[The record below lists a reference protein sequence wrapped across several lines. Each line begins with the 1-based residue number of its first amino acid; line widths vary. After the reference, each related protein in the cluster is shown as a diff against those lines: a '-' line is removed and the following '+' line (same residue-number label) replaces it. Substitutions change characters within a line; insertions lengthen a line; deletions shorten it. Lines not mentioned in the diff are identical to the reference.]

1 MKEIVFAGFGG
12 QGVLT
17 AGLLMSQM
25 AIYKGYHATWSP
37 QYGSAMRGGTA
48 NCTVKF
54 CEDRIYN
61 PSLEEPDIV
70 LAMNTPAF
78 KQFIPLVKPGGTIVI
93 NSNMVPASLNT
104 RDDIKIIE
112 VPCMAM
118 AEELEHAKGANIIMV
133 GVIVKETGYFT
144 EEESLDGM
152 NDMFRKKGK
161 DKFEQLNT
169 RALKAGFNYSMN
181 GAGTLSV

>member
-17 AGLLMSQM
+17 AGLLISQM

-54 CEDRIYN
+54 GEGYIYHI
-61 PSLEEPDIV
+61 SIDEPDIV
-70 LAMNTPAF
+70 LAMNIPAF
-78 KQFIPLVKPGGTIVI
+78 KQFIPVVKSGGTIIV
-93 NSNMVPASLNT
+93 NSDMIDASLNT

-112 VPCMAM
+112 VPCMTM
-118 AEELEHAKGANIIMV
+118 AEEINHPKGANIVMA

-144 EEESLDGM
+144 EEEALDGM

-161 DKFEQLNT
+161 EKFEALNSA
-169 RALKAGFNYSMN
+169 ALKAGYNFI
-181 GAGTLSV
+181 

>member
-25 AIYKGYHATWSP
+25 AIFKGYHATWSP

-54 CEDRIYN
+54 GEGYIYN
-61 PSLEEPDIV
+61 PSIDEPDIV
-70 LAMNTPAF
+70 LAMNIPAF
-78 KQFIPLVKPGGTIVI
+78 KQFIPLVKSGGTIVI
-93 NSNMVPASLNT
+93 NSDMVDASLNT

-112 VPCMAM
+112 VPCMTM
-118 AEELEHAKGANIIMV
+118 AQELNHPKGANIIMA
-133 GVIVKETGYFT
+133 GVIGKETGYFT
-144 EEESLDGM
+144 EEEAVNGM
-152 NDMFRKKGK
+152 NDMFSKKGK
-161 DKFEQLNT
+161 NKFEEANT
-169 RALKAGFNYSMN
+169 EALKLGWNFQ
-181 GAGTLSV
+181 

>member
-1 MKEIVFAGFGG
+1 MKEIVFAGLGG

-25 AIYKGYHATWSP
+25 ALFKGYKATWSP

-54 CEDRIYN
+54 GEGKVHN
-61 PSLEEPDIV
+61 PSLDQPDIV
-70 LAMNTPAF
+70 LAMNVTAY
-78 KQFIPLVKPGGTIVI
+78 KQFIPLVKPGGTIVV
-93 NSNMVPASLNT
+93 NLDMVDPSLND
-104 RDDIKIIE
+104 REDIKIIA
-112 VPCMAM
+112 VPCMTM
-118 AEELEHAKGANIIMV
+118 AQELGHAQGANIIMA

-144 EEESLDGM
+144 EEEALSGM

-161 DKFEQLNT
+161 EKFEEANT
-169 RALKAGFNYSMN
+169 KALKLGYSF
-181 GAGTLSV
+181 S

>member
-25 AIYKGYHATWSP
+25 AIFKGYHATWSP

-54 CEDRIYN
+54 GEGYIYN
-61 PSLEEPDIV
+61 PSLGEPDIV
-70 LAMNTPAF
+70 LAMNIPAY
-78 KQFIPLVKPGGTIVI
+78 KQFIPLVKPGGTIVV
-93 NSNMVPASLNT
+93 NSDMVDPSLNT
-104 RDDIKIIE
+104 RDDIKIIA
-112 VPCMAM
+112 VPCMTIAK
-118 AEELEHAKGANIIMV
+118 ELDHAKGANIVMA
-133 GVIVKETGYFT
+133 GVIVKESGYFT
-144 EEESLDGM
+144 EEEALNGM

-161 DKFEQLNT
+161 EKFEVLNSA
-169 RALKAGFNYSMN
+169 ALKAGYNFI
-181 GAGTLSV
+181 

>member
-1 MKEIVFAGFGG
+1 MKEIVFSGLGG

-25 AIYKGYHATWSP
+25 ALFKGYQATWMP

-54 CEDRIYN
+54 GEGRIYN
-61 PSLEEPDIV
+61 PSLDQPDIV
-70 LAMNTPAF
+70 LAMNVSAF

-93 NSNMVPASLNT
+93 NSDMVDASLNT

-112 VPCMAM
+112 VPCMTM
-118 AEELEHAKGANIIMV
+118 AQEIGHAKGANIIMA
-133 GVIVKETGYFT
+133 GVIVKESEYFS
-144 EEESLDGM
+144 EEEAINGM

-161 DKFEQLNT
+161 EKFEESNT
-169 RALKAGFNYSMN
+169 KALKLGYSFQ
-181 GAGTLSV
+181 

>member
-25 AIYKGYHATWSP
+25 AIFKGYHATWSP

-54 CEDRIYN
+54 GEDSID
-61 PSLEEPDIV
+61 EPDIV
-70 LAMNTPAF
+70 LAMNIPAF
-78 KQFIPLVKPGGTIVI
+78 KQFIPVVKSGGTIVV
-93 NSNMVPASLNT
+93 NSDMVDTSLNT

-112 VPCMAM
+112 VPCMTIAN
-118 AEELEHAKGANIIMV
+118 ELNHPKGANIVMA
-133 GVIVKETGYFT
+133 GVIVKESGYFT
-144 EEESLDGM
+144 EEEALEGM

-161 DKFEQLNT
+161 EKFEALNSA
-169 RALKAGFNYSMN
+169 ALKAGYSFI
-181 GAGTLSV
+181 

>member
-25 AIYKGYHATWSP
+25 AIFKGYHATWSP

-54 CEDRIYN
+54 GKDYIYN
-61 PSLEEPDIV
+61 PSLGEPDIV
-70 LAMNTPAF
+70 LAMNIPAF
-78 KQFIPLVKPGGTIVI
+78 KQFIPLVKSGGTIVV
-93 NSNMVPASLNT
+93 NSDMVDPSLNT
-104 RDDIKIIE
+104 REDINVIA
-112 VPCMAM
+112 VPCMTM
-118 AEELEHAKGANIIMV
+118 ADELGHSKGANIIMA
-133 GVIVKETGYFT
+133 GVIVRESGYFT
-144 EEESLDGM
+144 EDEALEGM

-161 DKFEQLNT
+161 EKFEELNT
-169 RALKAGFNYSMN
+169 KALKAGFSF
-181 GAGTLSV
+181 V